1 MMVKASHILVSSL
14 EEANK
19 VISELK
25 NGKEFGELA
34 RKYSICPSGKQ
45 GGDLG
50 FFSKGQMVKE
60 FEDATFS
67 LEVGGVS
74 GPVKT
79 QFGYHIIKVTEKKQ

>member
-19 VISELK
+19 VVSELK
-25 NGKEFGELA
+25 DGKDFGELA
-34 RKYSICPSGKQ
+34 KKYSKCPSGKQ

-60 FEDATFS
+60 FEDAAFS
-67 LEVGGVS
+67 LEVGSVS

-79 QFGYHIIKVTEKKQ
+79 QFGYHIIKVTGKR

>member
-25 NGKEFGELA
+25 DGKDFGELA
-34 RKYSICPSGKQ
+34 RRYSKCPSGKE

-60 FEDATFS
+60 FEDAAFS
-67 LEVGGVS
+67 LEVGAVS

-79 QFGYHIIKVTEKKQ
+79 QFGYHVIKVTGKR

>member
-34 RKYSICPSGKQ
+34 RKYSSCPSGKQ
-45 GGDLG
+45 NGDLG

-60 FEDATFS
+60 FEDVAFS
-67 LEVGGVS
+67 LEVGAVS

-79 QFGYHIIKVTEKKQ
+79 QFGYHIIKVTEKK

>member
-34 RKYSICPSGKQ
+34 RKYSSCPSGKQ

-60 FEDATFS
+60 FEDAAFS
-67 LEVGGVS
+67 LEVGSVS